1 MTSSRWA
8 TAFSPFAVRSFR
20 FQWSADLMTSCA
32 FEMENVLLGW
42 YIVVKTQSVL
52 MVTLYG
58 TMQFLGTLIAP
69 FFGLAGDRIG
79 QRTVI
84 CAIRSCFVVLAS
96 LGTLLALTDHLS
108 PELVLVIAGLGGLVR
123 PSDTGIR
130 NVLIAEAV
138 PSEILMRAISLS
150 RITQDSARA
159 AGALASGAIVFVLG
173 MKVAYPVAVGFYALG
188 ALLSLGV
195 GVPRPKRTGPAPR
208 LSPFGDLRDA
218 ARAVWQHPQQ
228 LAAMIMAFALNMT
241 AFPFT
246 LGLLPYVARDVYG
259 TTQAGL
265 GYMVAAV
272 ACGSML
278 ASVIMTARAEV
289 LSPARTMLV
298 CSLVWHA
305 LLIVYGQVHGLAGG
319 LVMLGL
325 IGLAQMLCM
334 LPLSLL
340 LLRSAPVA
348 LRGRIMGMRTL
359 AVYGLPI
366 GLLCSGPLI
375 DGLGFP
381 LTATLYGIA
390 GTAATVAVLLR
401 WRDNLWSR
409 ASEANAG

>member
-1 MTSSRWA
+1 MTASRWA
-8 TAFSPFAVRSFR
+8 SVFSPFAVRSFR
-20 FQWSADLMTSCA
+20 FQWSADLVTSWA

-69 FFGLAGDRIG
+69 FFGLAGDRLG

-84 CAIRSCFVVLAS
+84 CAIRACFVALSSV
-96 LGTLLALTDHLS
+96 GTLLTLTDNLS
-108 PELVLVIAGLGGLVR
+108 PVLVLVIAGVGGLVR

-130 NVLIAEAV
+130 NLLIAETI
-138 PSEILMRAISLS
+138 PPGILMRAISLS

-159 AGALASGAIVFVLG
+159 AGALASGAIVLVLG
-173 MKVAYPVAVGFYALG
+173 MSVAYPVAVAFYALG
-188 ALLSLGV
+188 ALLSFGA
-195 GVPRPKRTGPAPR
+195 GVPRPVRTHPLPK

-272 ACGSML
+272 ACGSIV
-278 ASVIMTARAEV
+278 ASVITTARAGS

-305 LLIVYGQVHGLAGG
+305 LLVVFGQVHGLAGG
-319 LVMLGL
+319 LVLLGL
-325 IGLAQMLCM
+325 IGLAQMMCM

-366 GLLCSGPLI
+366 GLLGTGPLI
-375 DGLGFP
+375 DTLGFP
-381 LTATLYGIA
+381 ATATLYGLA
-390 GTAATVAVLLR
+390 GTLATLAVLVR
-401 WRDNLWSR
+401 WREHLWAR
-409 ASEANAG
+409 DAEANSG

>member
-8 TAFSPFAVRSFR
+8 SVFSPFAVRSFR
-20 FQWSADLMTSCA
+20 FQWSADLMTSWA

-69 FFGLAGDRIG
+69 FFGLAGDRVG
-79 QRTVI
+79 QRRVI
-84 CAIRSCFVVLAS
+84 CLIRSCFVVLS
-96 LGTLLALTDHLS
+96 TVGTLLTLADLLT
-108 PELVLVIAGLGGLVR
+108 PELVLVLAGIGGLVR

-130 NVLIAEAV
+130 NVLIADNV
-138 PSEILMRAISLS
+138 PPEILMRAISLS

-159 AGALASGAIVFVLG
+159 AGALASGVIVFVLG
-173 MKVAYPVAVGFYALG
+173 MKVAYPVAVLFYALG

-195 GVPRPKRTGPAPR
+195 GGARPKAALPIGR

-246 LGLLPYVARDVYG
+246 LGLLPYVARDVYA

-272 ACGSML
+272 ASGSIL
-278 ASVIMTARAEV
+278 ASVIMTAGANV
-289 LSPARTMLV
+289 VSPGRTMLV
-298 CSLVWHA
+298 CSLAWHA
-305 LLIVYGQVHGLAGG
+305 LLVVFGQVHSLAGG
-319 LVMLGL
+319 LVVLTLVGL
-325 IGLAQMLCM
+325 SQMLCM

-359 AVYGLPI
+359 AVYGLPV
-366 GLLCSGPLI
+366 GLLASGPII
-375 DGLGFP
+375 DTVGFP
-381 LTATLYGIA
+381 ATAALYGLA
-390 GTAATVAVLLR
+390 GTAATLAVLVL
-401 WRDNLWSR
+401 WRQHLWAR
-409 ASEANAG
+409 DADANA